1 MFKWLHHLLN
11 PHCLHCVEL
20 IRESKICQ
28 SCETL
33 RSQLA
38 ESNYEK
44 KQLLARVLN
53 SSHVIQAEKTVEQ
66 EEEPLRH
73 IPPKHLPWPAMR
85 ARLEE
90 QDRLKAL
97 ELDKEKAIRADI
109 DKRNAELEKEVLGE
123 VNHA

>member
-11 PHCLHCVEL
+11 PHCSHCMEL
-20 IRESKICQ
+20 EREKSVCY

-33 RSQLA
+33 RTQLTEA
-38 ESNYEK
+38 NYEK
-44 KQLLARVLN
+44 KQLLMRVLN
-53 SSHVIQAEKTVEQ
+53 QGNVINAVPSVE
-66 EEEPLRH
+66 EDEPLKQ
-73 IPPKHLPWPAMR
+73 IPAKHLPWPAMR

-97 ELDKEKAIRADI
+97 ELDKEKKIRAEL
-109 DKRNAELEKEVLGE
+109 DKENERLEKEVLGE

>member
-1 MFKWLHHLLN
+1 M
-11 PHCLHCVEL
+11 EL
-20 IRESKICQ
+20 EREKSICY

-33 RSQLA
+33 RTQLA

-44 KQLLARVLN
+44 KQLLARVLSQGN
-53 SSHVIQAEKTVEQ
+53 VANVLAPPEST
-66 EEEPLRH
+66 EEPLKQ

-97 ELDKEKAIRADI
+97 ELDKEKAIRADL

>member
-11 PHCLHCVEL
+11 PHCSHCMEL
-20 IRESKICQ
+20 EREKSVCY

-33 RSQLA
+33 RTQLTEA
-38 ESNYEK
+38 NYEK
-44 KQLLARVLN
+44 KQLLMRVLN
-53 SSHVIQAEKTVEQ
+53 QGNVVNVIPSI
-66 EEEPLRH
+66 EEDEPLKQ
-73 IPPKHLPWPAMR
+73 IPAKHLPWPAMR

-97 ELDKEKAIRADI
+97 ELDKEKKIRAEL
-109 DKRNAELEKEVLGE
+109 DKENERLEKEVLGE